1 MPRYAFVE
9 QYSEEDCG
17 AACVATVARQYGRNL
32 SLARVREL
40 VGTGSLGS
48 TLLGLRRGADAIGF
62 QARAVRAES
71 DLLRHLDSVPL
82 PAICHW
88 KGNHWVVLHVKRRQ
102 SYLIADPAVGLRWLS
117 EREFLEGWSNGV
129 MLLLEPDL
137 HRLNQQE
144 EAERAP
150 FLRFLRLV
158 LPYRGL
164 LVQAL
169 AINAVIGLLA
179 LAMPLL
185 MQFLTDDVLVRR
197 DSQLL
202 TSLGLGMLLLF
213 VFRNLISLLQGHLVG
228 HFAQRLQLG
237 MLLEYGHQLMRLP
250 MTYFDSHRSGEV
262 VSRISDV
269 NRINGLIG
277 DVVLGLPSQLF
288 VALVSLAVMLAYSP
302 ALTVVALLAFL
313 LVVSAN
319 LLFLPALR
327 QKTRRL
333 IVQSAENQGFL
344 VEAFRG
350 AQVLKTTEATP
361 QVWDEY
367 QSNFGTL
374 SHLRWKTLQ
383 LKLFGS
389 STTEL
394 LSNVTTLALLWY
406 GSTFVIAG
414 RLSIG
419 QLLAFNGMGFNVL
432 EFLDSLVAFAGDF
445 ITAQVVFHRLSEV
458 LNGTVED
465 PKAATKPWV
474 ALPLG
479 CEIRCQDLGFHH
491 AGRME
496 LLKDFDITIPGG
508 FMTALIGESGCGK
521 STLVKLM
528 AGLYPP
534 QSGTIHY
541 GPYGLKDISLECLR
555 QQVALIPQDPQFF
568 NRTILENFRFTYPDA
583 GFDQVVAACDLAL
596 ADEFIRELPD
606 GYQTVLGEFGAN
618 LSGGQRQRL
627 AIARALVARPPV
639 LILDESTAALDPG
652 LERRLLDRLLPL
664 RQGLTTVMISH
675 RPSVILRCD
684 WIVYLERGKVKFQG
698 RPQDLR
704 DVEPLTP
711 YLLPA

>member
-1 MPRYAFVE
+1 M
-9 QYSEEDCG
+9 
-17 AACVATVARQYGRNL
+17 
-32 SLARVREL
+32 
-40 VGTGSLGS
+40 
-48 TLLGLRRGADAIGF
+48 
-62 QARAVRAES
+62 
-71 DLLRHLDSVPL
+71 
-82 PAICHW
+82 
-88 KGNHWVVLHVKRRQ
+88 
-102 SYLIADPAVGLRWLS
+102 
-117 EREFLEGWSNGV
+117 
-129 MLLLEPDL
+129 
-137 HRLNQQE
+137 
-144 EAERAP
+144 
-150 FLRFLRLV
+150 V

-164 LVQAL
+164 LLQAL

-185 MQFLTDDVLVRR
+185 LQLLTDDVLVRR

-213 VFRNLISLLQGHLVG
+213 VFRDLISLLQGHLVG

-237 MLLEYGHQLMRLP
+237 MLLEYGHRLLRLP

-269 NRINGLIG
+269 SRINGLIC

-288 VALVSLAVMLAYSP
+288 IAGVSLVVMVAYSP
-302 ALTVVALLAFL
+302 ALTAFSLLAFV

-319 LLFLPALR
+319 LVFLPALR

-333 IVQSAENQGFL
+333 IVLSAENQGFL

-350 AQVLKTTEATP
+350 AQVLKTTEAIP

-367 QSNFGTL
+367 QSNFGKL
-374 SHLRWKTLQ
+374 SHLRWNTMQLQ
-383 LKLFGS
+383 LFGS
-389 STTEL
+389 TTTEL
-394 LSNVTTLALLWY
+394 LSSITTLTLLWY
-406 GSTFVIAG
+406 GSSFVIAG
-414 RLSIG
+414 KLSIG
-419 QLLAFNGMGFNVL
+419 QLLAFSGMGTNVL
-432 EFLDSLVAFAGDF
+432 GFLAGLVAFAADF
-445 ITAQVVFHRLSEV
+445 IAAQVVFHRLSEV
-458 LNGTVED
+458 LEGTVED
-465 PKAATKPWV
+465 PKAASKPWV

-479 CEIRCQDLGFHH
+479 SEILCRNLGFHH
-491 AGRME
+491 AGRVE
-496 LLKDFDITIPGG
+496 LLKDFNLTIPGG
-508 FMTALIGESGCGK
+508 CMTALIGESGCGK
-521 STLVKLM
+521 STLVKLL

-583 GFDQVVAACDLAL
+583 SFDQVVAACDLAL
-596 ADEFIRELPD
+596 ADAFIRELPD
-606 GYQTVLGEFGAN
+606 GYQTMLGEFGAN

-664 RQGLTTVMISH
+664 RKGLTTVMISH
-675 RPSVILRCD
+675 RPSVILSCD
-684 WIVYLERGKVKFQG
+684 WVVYLESGKVKFQG